1 MNTEMANDVHDRTR
15 SILCHQNY
23 QSTSS
28 VTYTRVRFETMNLM
42 FPYTASYKTAPYQ
55 EATTPY
61 KTNGK
66 FFGLFE
72 LGSNQNKDM
81 QFQHQFQLSYIQN

>member
-1 MNTEMANDVHDRTR
+1 
-15 SILCHQNY
+15 
-23 QSTSS
+23 
-28 VTYTRVRFETMNLM
+28 MNLM